1 MNRKIL
7 FRGKNL
13 NNSEWVYGGF
23 VQYDNK
29 SYIIIFDRYIPDT
42 RDWDEA
48 EYYENNP
55 HFESQLIEVD
65 FSTVGQYVGIN
76 DNNNTKIFEGDIL
89 KVSWNVDGREP
100 AIAVFVCEYHKSAF
114 LCRRLNSK
122 NIVGTLSNYVSI
134 KKNKNVFISCE
145 VVGNIIDNPE
155 ISVCL

>member
-1 MNRKIL
+1 MGIPQ
-7 FRGKNL
+7 GI
-13 NNSEWVYGGF
+13 YGH
-23 VQYDNK
+23 K
-29 SYIIIFDRYIPDT
+29 PLIIVAAIG
-42 RDWDEA
+42 
-48 EYYENNP
+48 
-55 HFESQLIEVD
+55 
-65 FSTVGQYVGIN
+65 TVHYPLMVGL
-76 DNNNTKIFEGDIL
+76 NNTKIFEGDIL

-100 AIAVFVCEYHKSAF
+100 TIALFVCEYHKSAF

>member
-42 RDWDEA
+42 RD
-48 EYYENNP
+48 
-55 HFESQLIEVD
+55 
-65 FSTVGQYVGIN
+65 
-76 DNNNTKIFEGDIL
+76 IL

-100 AIAVFVCEYHKSAF
+100 TIALFVCEYHKSAF